1 VMVTARKKL
10 WLVVVP
16 SILLVGTAALLVTML
31 RSDTNQSVRYSDDV
45 VFDITGE
52 DKFDAQIRA
61 MWQLSASYLRARPN
75 LDLESIPVTANV
87 IPYGINTFLEQEV
100 EVKKRERQVQ
110 IISDAGFNW
119 IRQEFPWADIE
130 VHSKGEFDDRRSGNS
145 VDAWLKY
152 DQIVELAKQYDL
164 EVIARLSSPPNW
176 AQELGDVNGA
186 FAPPASYVDF
196 ADYIY
201 AVVDRYRGDVSYYQI
216 WNEPNIYPEWGE
228 QPVSPEDYTEMLCV
242 AYRAVKDAN
251 SDAVVLAAALAPT
264 VALSERDL
272 NDFVYLER
280 MYQSGAG
287 DCFDIMSVQG
297 YGLWSGPTDHRMH
310 PGVINFARNKY
321 IRDIMV
327 AHNDSEKSIWIS
339 EMNWN
344 ALPDGSGIHPTYGQV
359 TLDQQA
365 KWVPFAY
372 ERASREWPWVG
383 VVNFWYFKRA
393 SDAEVDQSWYYF
405 RMADYDFNLMPV
417 YHSVKDYIAERK
429 N

>member
-1 VMVTARKKL
+1 MMFMTRKRPWFVL
-10 WLVVVP
+10 VP
-16 SILLVGTAALLVTML
+16 SIVLFGILILSFAVL
-31 RSDTNQSVRYSDDV
+31 RSDATQSVRYSDDV

-52 DKFDAQIRA
+52 TEFDAQIRA
-61 MWQLSASYLRARPN
+61 LWQLSASYLRARPN
-75 LDLESIPVTANV
+75 LRLESKPVMANV

-100 EVKKRERQVQ
+100 ELHKRERQVK

-130 VHSKGEFDDRRSGNS
+130 IHAKGDYDDRRSGNS
-145 VDAWLKY
+145 VDSWLKY
-152 DQIVELAKQYDL
+152 DHIVGLAEEYDL
-164 EVIARLSSPPNW
+164 EVIARLSSPPAW
-176 AQELGDVNGA
+176 AQELGDVKGA
-186 FAPPASYVDF
+186 FAPPTSYEDF

-201 AVVDRYRGDVSYYQI
+201 AVVDRYKGDVSYYQI

-228 QPVSPEDYTEMLCV
+228 QSVSPEDYTEMLCV

-251 SDAVVLAAALAPT
+251 ADAVVLAAALAPT
-264 VALSERDL
+264 VALSARDL

-280 MYQSGAG
+280 MYQSGAA

-327 AHNDSEKSIWIS
+327 AHNDSEKAIWIS

-344 ALPDGSGIHPTYGQV
+344 ALPDGSGIHPTFGQV
-359 TLDQQA
+359 TLEQQA
-365 KWVPFAY
+365 RWIPFAY

-393 SDAEVDQSWYYF
+393 SDAEVGQSWYYF

-417 YHSVKDYIAERK
+417 YHSVKDYIAK
-429 N
+429 HNN